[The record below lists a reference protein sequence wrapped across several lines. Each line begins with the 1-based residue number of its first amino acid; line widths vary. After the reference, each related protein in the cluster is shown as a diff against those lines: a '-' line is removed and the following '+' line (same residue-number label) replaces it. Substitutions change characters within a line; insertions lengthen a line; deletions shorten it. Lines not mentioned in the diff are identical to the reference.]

1 MKRFKKTLLWIA
13 LAAIVGSIFIPL
25 FQRNTMKLV
34 HKSSGFVVAEKQG
47 RTVSIKDPFLAKEL
61 KLKGISIPVPLRD
74 KFEGKAVVRMGD
86 PLFSKA
92 FEEVYLR
99 LNMEGNSYEWKES
112 LSN

>member
-13 LAAIVGSIFIPL
+13 LAAIVGSIFTPL

-34 HKSSGFVVAEKQG
+34 HKSTGFIVAEKQG

-61 KLKGISIPVPLRD
+61 KLKGISIPAPLRD
-74 KFEGKAVVRMGD
+74 KFGGKAVVKMDD
-86 PLFSKA
+86 PLFPKA

-99 LNMEGNSYEWKES
+99 LNREKSSYEWKETPS
-112 LSN
+112 T